1 MEVPMKRIL
10 VLLIFLII
18 VVCGSGI
25 VGIVLYRS
33 MTEKYKSEHLLSV
46 DKIEKMGKLEL
57 VKVNIKDVLEQT
69 SERPFYLPNAK
80 AVLIIAGEVIAGID
94 LEKVQKDDIA
104 DSGTQITITL
114 PKPEILMSKVNHE
127 KSKIYNIEWGGFSTA
142 NLVDEAYK
150 TAEMT
155 IIEEARKTGF
165 EEMCKNNAKAL
176 LTPIFREISGK
187 EINILFRN

>member
-1 MEVPMKRIL
+1 MEGSMKRII
-10 VLLIFLII
+10 VLLILLIV

-33 MTEKYKSEHLLSV
+33 LTEKYRSEHELSV

-57 VKVNIKDVLEQT
+57 VKVNIKDILEQT
-69 SERPFYLPNAK
+69 GERPFYLPNAK

-150 TAEMT
+150 AAEKK
-155 IIEEARKTGF
+155 IIEEAEKTGF
-165 EEMCKNNAKAL
+165 EETCKNNAKTL

-187 EINILFRN
+187 EIDILFKN

>member
-1 MEVPMKRIL
+1 MKRI
-10 VLLIFLII
+10 VILLILLII

-25 VGIVLYRS
+25 VGIVLYRN

-80 AVLIIAGEVIAGID
+80 AVLIIAGEVVAGID
-94 LEKVQKDDIA
+94 LEKVQKDDIT
-104 DSGTQITITL
+104 DSGTQLTITL

-142 NLVDEAYK
+142 NLVDKAYK
-150 TAEMT
+150 TAEIS
-155 IIEEARKTGF
+155 IIEEAKKTGF
-165 EEMCKNNAKAL
+165 EETCKNNARAL
-176 LTPIFREISGK
+176 LTPIFKEISGK
-187 EINILFRN
+187 EITILFKN

>member
-1 MEVPMKRIL
+1 MKRIIVLL
-10 VLLIFLII
+10 VLLI
-18 VVCGSGI
+18 VVVSGSGI

-33 MTEKYKSEHLLSV
+33 LTENYKSEHMLSV
-46 DKIEKMGKLEL
+46 EKIEKMGKLEL
-57 VKVNIKDVLEQT
+57 VKVNIKDILEQT
-69 SERPFYLPNAK
+69 GERPFYLPNAK

-150 TAEMT
+150 AAEKK
-155 IIEEARKTGF
+155 IIEEAEKTGY
-165 EEMCKNNAKAL
+165 EETCKNNAKTL

-187 EINILFRN
+187 EINILFKS

>member
-1 MEVPMKRIL
+1 MKRII
-10 VLLIFLII
+10 VLLILFII

-25 VGIVLYRS
+25 VGIILYRS
-33 MTEKYKSEHLLSV
+33 MTEKYQSEHLLSV

-69 SERPFYLPNAK
+69 NERPFYLPNAK

-94 LEKVQKDDIA
+94 LEKVQKEDIA
-104 DSGTQITITL
+104 DSGTLVTITL

-150 TAEMT
+150 TAET
-155 IIEEARKTGF
+155 KIIEEARNTGY

-187 EINILFRN
+187 EITILFKN